1 MTDGKIYDTLVENFA
16 TRTTEV
22 GLHNKASIVIVFGDA
37 SLGRPA
43 TCDISVGIAIYA
55 VVPDCLFLFHDI
67 PTGIVRTMQAKGRFK
82 QLLPVT
88 AQQRP
93 KLVVTMYTAWAELAR
108 TSYEDLFN
116 IELGII
122 RPLERDE
129 MALENGLIINL
140 PDMLAGKVGEATME
154 QIVRDRDNL
163 RSIALASKTR
173 GTGKDLAAWL
183 KAQQK
188 PLPEKNAMPEDINDR
203 AHQAINEL
211 LEALRTNS
219 PVEKL
224 EDLRH
229 QVRSAHESNLT
240 NFWRK
245 RAKDEDNES
254 VILHTNLRLQT
265 HAAALADEAPRP
277 TSDDEDTPFRRGTY
291 TVARCGYDSSSGRK
305 TPELRSDPPKPMV
318 EKSERRFRLDDS
330 PKTRKSNRSKRLYR
344 GRESWS
350 ESSSVISFDRENEL
364 DPVLLPGFRRQ
375 KPVNEFKGR
384 CMLCHS
390 PSVLTLLLKSPPA
403 IKTNNFPPEGKN
415 AKIAFP
421 LAMGNFAEMD
431 VISFFISCDACAFHL
446 LRIGTCPSSDT
457 IVGALCLVCLPENQG
472 VWLEAVG
479 QAVRGRF
486 DIADLIAIC
495 VAIVEA
501 KLVENEARDALS
513 ADRDLFRDCAEWT
526 LRNLAQILD
535 VPATLSLSFSNG
547 KEVPMM
553 TLGVMFLTD
562 HFSDPGHVD
571 NMELLLLR
579 YPIPGFMV
587 LLRLLCLTHL
597 RPEQAQTLLFQK
609 VVFQVMEQCIAMRM
623 SAMPPLP
630 VAEILGLSNRTEK
643 AGISSHSNSVKPDG
657 KTSTSILEL
666 VEYGLL
672 DRNSLQ
678 RLEGCPEFE
687 SVKSRGGPAM
697 AVFLHKLFRR
707 GHAYSTAAS
716 CFNAFKVMSSMKT
729 VMHAPLAIG
738 GGLAADMISQ
748 L

>member
-1 MTDGKIYDTLVENFA
+1 MRAPSTSCE
-16 TRTTEV
+16 
-22 GLHNKASIVIVFGDA
+22 
-37 SLGRPA
+37 
-43 TCDISVGIAIYA
+43 SVH
-55 VVPDCLFLFHDI
+55 VQVQ
-67 PTGIVRTMQAKGRFK
+67 TQS
-82 QLLPVT
+82 
-88 AQQRP
+88 
-93 KLVVTMYTAWAELAR
+93 LAR
-108 TSYEDLFN
+108 YVS
-116 IELGII
+116 
-122 RPLERDE
+122 
-129 MALENGLIINL
+129 
-140 PDMLAGKVGEATME
+140 
-154 QIVRDRDNL
+154 
-163 RSIALASKTR
+163 
-173 GTGKDLAAWL
+173 
-183 KAQQK
+183 
-188 PLPEKNAMPEDINDR
+188 
-203 AHQAINEL
+203 
-211 LEALRTNS
+211 
-219 PVEKL
+219 
-224 EDLRH
+224 
-229 QVRSAHESNLT
+229 SAC
-240 NFWRK
+240 RK
-245 RAKDEDNES
+245 
-254 VILHTNLRLQT
+254 
-265 HAAALADEAPRP
+265 
-277 TSDDEDTPFRRGTY
+277 
-291 TVARCGYDSSSGRK
+291 
-305 TPELRSDPPKPMV
+305 
-318 EKSERRFRLDDS
+318 
-330 PKTRKSNRSKRLYR
+330 
-344 GRESWS
+344 
-350 ESSSVISFDRENEL
+350 
-364 DPVLLPGFRRQ
+364 
-375 KPVNEFKGR
+375 
-384 CMLCHS
+384 
-390 PSVLTLLLKSPPA
+390 
-403 IKTNNFPPEGKN
+403 
-415 AKIAFP
+415 
-421 LAMGNFAEMD
+421 
-431 VISFFISCDACAFHL
+431 
-446 LRIGTCPSSDT
+446 
-457 IVGALCLVCLPENQG
+457 NQG
-472 VWLEAVG
+472 VWLEAVD

-666 VEYGLL
+666 IEYGLL

-678 RLEGCPEFE
+678 RLEGCSEFE